1 MKISLFLN
9 IDYQFKTNNKSLS
22 SYLSVVLLCF
32 LIHNPVYAQTI
43 QGRLMDLE
51 TGVPISAANIYFS
64 NYLLGTFSDDS
75 GYFELS
81 LPAQRPSQLVIL
93 HVNYENKYITISK
106 SFIHPE
112 KWIIELSPQVRNL
125 EEVIISS
132 KKDREWKKNLR
143 SFTDAFFGKT
153 ENAKKCEIINPY
165 ILNFTTSKGE
175 LIAQAT
181 ELIVIRNNATGY
193 KVYFHLENFRMQ
205 DNNVSFSG
213 KPFFEPLSSTETR
226 DQQAWNRNR
235 KRTYMGSIRHFLKTL
250 IDGSSFN
257 EGYEIYYGRV
267 DGNGNFLKRG
277 FMTPSDLILKEKE
290 SCFLEMKEMLQIV
303 YTKETLGT
311 SGQSHGSVIEDSGGS
326 NQHELSRLPKDQTKS
341 NDDFQVSYIFGKRSK
356 LAVSETGLLERPDLI
371 QVFGYWAEEGAADLL
386 PFDYPIAD

>member
-132 KKDREWKKNLR
+132 KKECMK
-143 SFTDAFFGKT
+143 
-153 ENAKKCEIINPY
+153 I
-165 ILNFTTSKGE
+165 
-175 LIAQAT
+175 
-181 ELIVIRNNATGY
+181 
-193 KVYFHLENFRMQ
+193 
-205 DNNVSFSG
+205 
-213 KPFFEPLSSTETR
+213 
-226 DQQAWNRNR
+226 
-235 KRTYMGSIRHFLKTL
+235 
-250 IDGSSFN
+250 
-257 EGYEIYYGRV
+257 
-267 DGNGNFLKRG
+267 
-277 FMTPSDLILKEKE
+277 KE
-290 SCFLEMKEMLQIV
+290 
-303 YTKETLGT
+303 
-311 SGQSHGSVIEDSGGS
+311 
-326 NQHELSRLPKDQTKS
+326 
-341 NDDFQVSYIFGKRSK
+341 
-356 LAVSETGLLERPDLI
+356 
-371 QVFGYWAEEGAADLL
+371 
-386 PFDYPIAD
+386 